1 MILIILTAA
10 VAAALIAAVLVGS
23 RTQGG
28 SAANRQIADL
38 QERVDQLEQ
47 SAVAAANELRR
58 LEDSQ
63 RFTERMLATRAIAA
77 PPPSVDS

>member
-10 VAAALIAAVLVGS
+10 VAAALLAAVLVSG

-28 SAANRQIADL
+28 AAANQQIADL
-38 QERVDQLEQ
+38 LQRVDQLEQ

-77 PPPSVDS
+77 PSPPVDS